1 MKETFKRVWVGL
13 VAGPYIVFIILDR
26 FGGSIFFVV
35 TGVLVFGL
43 MLKEILAL
51 VELRGYRVRKF
62 WVLVFFLGIGFQEWV
77 GWWVGWGMG
86 GGEFLG
92 LAVLVLTMGILG
104 MGVFSGVDIGR
115 VIEEVGVSILIV
127 VYCGFSLF
135 FLMRLQREGPYNLL
149 YIWVVTW
156 MADIGG
162 YFMGKV
168 FGRHGLGIRV
178 SPKKTLEGLVG
189 GLVFAI
195 LGGVS
200 LKFLIPEVY
209 SGRRWIL
216 YSDIGIVGMSLVFA
230 ILGVVGDLVGSL
242 WKRWGGVK
250 DSSGLIPGHGGVLDV
265 MDSLVFTVPIFYGL
279 VWVFK

>member
-13 VAGPYIVFIILDR
+13 VACPYIGWIIFNG

-43 MLKEILAL
+43 MMRELVGL
-51 VELRGYRVRKF
+51 VELRGYRVRRF
-62 WVLVFFLGIGFQEWV
+62 WVFGFFLGIGLWGWV
-77 GWWVGWGMG
+77 WGMG

-92 LAVLVLTMGILG
+92 LAVLVLTMGVLG
-104 MGVFSGVDIGR
+104 MGVFSGMDIGR
-115 VIEEVGVSILIV
+115 VIEEVGVSALIV

-135 FLMRLQREGPYNLL
+135 FLMRLQKEDPYNLL

-178 SPKKTLEGLVG
+178 SPKKTVEGLLG

-195 LGGVS
+195 LGGVL
-200 LKFLIPEVY
+200 LKVWIPEVY

-216 YSDIGIVGMSLVFA
+216 YSDIGMMGMSLVFGL
-230 ILGVVGDLVGSL
+230 LGVVGDLVGSL

-265 MDSLVFTVPIFYGL
+265 MDSLVLTVPIFYGL
-279 VWVFK
+279 VWVFR